1 MKEIIE
7 DNNDILAVV
16 VRGGDWPEHL
26 HFHTKDEDF
35 LQVGT
40 WNYPKGKKSS
50 THTHKIAERMSN
62 RTNEAI
68 FVRKGR
74 LKAKIYSEE
83 DKFLKE
89 VVLEEGDLVI
99 VFGGGHSFEALE
111 DGTKVLEIKN
121 GPYPGLEKDKRDIA
135 V

>member
-1 MKEIIE
+1 MKEIVE
-7 DNNDILAVV
+7 HKGVILAVV
-16 VRGGDWPEHL
+16 VRGDAWPESI

-50 THTHKIAERMSN
+50 THAHKIAERMSN

-68 FVRKGR
+68 YVRKGSVS
-74 LKAKIYSEE
+74 ANIYSEE
-83 DKFLKE
+83 DEFLKE
-89 VVLEEGDLVI
+89 VKLKEGDLI
-99 VFGGGHSFEALE
+99 IIFGGGHSFEALE

-121 GPYPGLEKDKRDIA
+121 GPYPGMEKDKRDIEI
-135 V
+135 